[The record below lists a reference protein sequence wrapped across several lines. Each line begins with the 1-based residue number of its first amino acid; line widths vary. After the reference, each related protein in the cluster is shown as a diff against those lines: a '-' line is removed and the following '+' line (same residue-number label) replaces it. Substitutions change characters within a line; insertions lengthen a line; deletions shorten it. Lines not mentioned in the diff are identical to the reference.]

1 VSAEAPDPDAARRYA
16 ALAASVAWTSALDTL
31 EAAVEAAEAFLD
43 NPVGHMSS
51 GPDAPNAV
59 TRMDWL
65 PPALEGHIPASA
77 LARARALADKQAN
90 IAVRLAEA
98 RQDVLRQL
106 QAVSSV
112 PGIGESQAAVY
123 LDVTG

>member
-1 VSAEAPDPDAARRYA
+1 MSAEAPDPDAAKRYA
-16 ALAASVAWTSALDTL
+16 ALAAAVAWTSALDTL

-43 NPVGHMSS
+43 NPVAHMSS
-51 GPDAPNAV
+51 GPVAPAAV

-77 LARARALADKQAN
+77 VARARILADKQAS
-90 IAVRLAEA
+90 IARRLAEA
-98 RQDVLRQL
+98 RQDVQRQL

-112 PGIGESQAAVY
+112 PGIGESRPAVY